1 MLVMRFLPDYA
12 PFTIWSFNMP
22 ARAGDGRK
30 LQLDK
35 KFTCDTGMRLLCPSV
50 SKPLRIWRKPQ
61 GMTIRMSPL
70 CSIYLRLYTG
80 ILNSVVKGIST
91 QGAMH
96 TLYSGTRI
104 STRRQQIYWTT
115 LLRSERRPWGRTTLL
130 WLPHLTILLS
140 SMGRG
145 GNTRLGFGFE
155 IVKLIQAH
163 LRMRSHFASAPWKFE
178 RKCSALTTLM
188 WPSSST
194 TWHCCVRTRA
204 STRRWRGNSS
214 NQGLVVCFCK

>member
-1 MLVMRFLPDYA
+1 MMQEGGGQDGGADPSHSGYAQQVDYFNICIVLLLQYCFSEALILKDNLLFKSSSSICRQMLVMRFLPDYA

-80 ILNSVVKGIST
+80 ILNSV
-91 QGAMH
+91 H
-96 TLYSGTRI
+96 C
-104 STRRQQIYWTT
+104 
-115 LLRSERRPWGRTTLL
+115 
-130 WLPHLTILLS
+130 
-140 SMGRG
+140 
-145 GNTRLGFGFE
+145 
-155 IVKLIQAH
+155 
-163 LRMRSHFASAPWKFE
+163 SHME
-178 RKCSALTTLM
+178 
-188 WPSSST
+188 
-194 TWHCCVRTRA
+194 
-204 STRRWRGNSS
+204 
-214 NQGLVVCFCK
+214 